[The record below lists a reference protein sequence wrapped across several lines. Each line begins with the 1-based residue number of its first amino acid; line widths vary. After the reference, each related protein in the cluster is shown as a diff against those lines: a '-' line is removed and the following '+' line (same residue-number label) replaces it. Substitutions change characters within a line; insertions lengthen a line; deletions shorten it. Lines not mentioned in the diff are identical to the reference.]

1 MFAKGSTVKIKI
13 AILVFIIIVAYGFYE
28 KNRKETLY
36 KDFRANK
43 PLMCNGTIV
52 QKSRGWRIHDNRF
65 FTNGKESKTVVFC
78 RSMD

>member
-1 MFAKGSTVKIKI
+1 MKIKI
-13 AILVFIIIVAYGFYE
+13 AILIFVIIVAYGFYE

-52 QKSRGWRIHDNRF
+52 QKNRGWRIHHNRF

>member
-43 PLMCNGTIV
+43 P
-52 QKSRGWRIHDNRF
+52 
-65 FTNGKESKTVVFC
+65 
-78 RSMD
+78 